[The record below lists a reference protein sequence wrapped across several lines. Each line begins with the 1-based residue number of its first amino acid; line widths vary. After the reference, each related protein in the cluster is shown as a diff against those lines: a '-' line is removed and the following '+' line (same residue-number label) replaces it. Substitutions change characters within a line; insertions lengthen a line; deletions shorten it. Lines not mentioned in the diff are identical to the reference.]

1 MNKKR
6 KRKENRRSLQITPKG
21 TGLSDAHKEEPYKV
35 LRINLTDGRTK
46 KTCLHGA
53 MASGIKSYEAHYKE
67 GFVTRPLGKG
77 LTFVS
82 NLLLKSGIS
91 MLHDLGN
98 DIKGTEKL

>member
-1 MNKKR
+1 
-6 KRKENRRSLQITPKG
+6 
-21 TGLSDAHKEEPYKV
+21 
-35 LRINLTDGRTK
+35 
-46 KTCLHGA
+46 